1 MSERAVHHQATLVG
15 KAKSGDHAA
24 FLQLVGA
31 HRQRLY
37 ALARRFAETVEDA
50 EDLTQETLVRAYRH
64 FGKFRPDADFGPWVT
79 KIAVNT
85 CLTYRSRRRSQR
97 QREATAR
104 TLAPSAAPR
113 SSSLPHA
120 AVERRA
126 DLERIHAEIAALP
139 KRQRM
144 AVILYELEGLSI
156 PEAAELMACATGTVK
171 RHLYRA
177 RRTLA
182 AHLADLLD
190 EAPCSHSSSGAKEED

>member
-1 MSERAVHHQATLVG
+1 LVG
-15 KAKSGDHAA
+15 KAKNGDHAA

-37 ALARRFAETVEDA
+37 ALARRFAETLEDA
-50 EDLTQETLVRAYRH
+50 EDLTQEILVRAYRH

-85 CLTYRSRRRSQR
+85 CLTYRSRRCSQK
-97 QREATAR
+97 QREATVRA
-104 TLAPSAAPR
+104 LAPSAAPR

-120 AVERRA
+120 AVEWRA

-139 KRQRM
+139 KRQRL

-156 PEAAELMACATGTVK
+156 PEAAQLMACATGTVK
-171 RHLYRA
+171 QHLFRA

-182 AHLADLLD
+182 ERLADLLD
-190 EAPCSHSSSGAKEED
+190 EAPCAQTPDRAKEAWR